1 VPKFHPPLARTA
13 DVSVTVRQYLKL
25 ILVKSHGAKL
35 HIRYRNLQER
45 DLLRAR
51 ERERER
57 EREGGVLLL
66 LLSLVSTTDASR
78 ISTLEKS
85 STK

>member
-13 DVSVTVRQYLKL
+13 DVSVMVRQYLKL

-51 ERERER
+51 EK
-57 EREGGVLLL
+57 EREGERRGSLASTS
-66 LLSLVSTTDASR
+66 LSSQHHR
-78 ISTLEKS
+78 CK
-85 STK
+85 

>member
-57 EREGGVLLL
+57 GREKGESCFYF
-66 LLSLVSTTDASR
+66 SL
-78 ISTLEKS
+78 
-85 STK
+85 